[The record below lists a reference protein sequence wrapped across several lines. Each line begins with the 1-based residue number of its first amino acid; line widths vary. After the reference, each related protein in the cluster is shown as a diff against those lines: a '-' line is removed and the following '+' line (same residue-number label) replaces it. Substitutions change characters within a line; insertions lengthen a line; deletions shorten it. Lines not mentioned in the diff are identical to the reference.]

1 MAENTKEMN
10 PKTHKGLRGSQFLIM
25 ESDPQ
30 DIFTPEDFTEEQ
42 VLFRQS
48 VRDWYA
54 QHIDPIQEKF
64 DSDEGFELAPK
75 LLEKISEIGFL
86 GVGVP
91 EEYGGFDVDFKSQLA
106 IGEATADGHAF
117 SLTPGIQTSLG
128 VAPVLLYG
136 NEAQKRKYLPR
147 IVTAEIK
154 TCYCL
159 TEPGSGSDAS
169 AAKTRA
175 RISEDG
181 EHYLLSGQ
189 KMWITSSG
197 HADVF
202 FVFCKIEDDEKL
214 SCLIVE
220 KAFGGL
226 TLGKEEPKMGM
237 KGSSTR
243 QVFFE
248 NVPVPKENLLGKR
261 GGGFKMALNV
271 LNTGRIKIAVATA
284 GSGRRSFELGLR
296 YANQRVQFGQAI
308 INFGAIKTKI
318 AETATRLY
326 AMESNW
332 CRIGHLID
340 QEYDRMVERGMEP
353 LEAKYRSISEFAL
366 ECAMAKVYNT
376 EGEGLI
382 VDEALQIHG
391 GMGYSGDSE
400 IETLYRNCRSNR
412 IYEGT
417 SEINRILTPTMA
429 LRKVMKG
436 ELDLMQPAMTAMQA
450 IAKGEFEAL
459 PGIEAENY
467 AQERA
472 FLLRLKQCNLMI
484 AGLAVQHY
492 MAKIQE
498 EQETLM
504 HIADCFMA
512 IYAFESAL
520 LRSMKYGHG
529 PNAGLRRDMVRLL
542 MHQAA
547 AMLRSAGEE
556 ILYGVG
562 EGPQQAQM
570 AAGLA
575 KACTLPPE
583 NRYALRRRIAE
594 HFQEANAYKV

>member
-1 MAENTKEMN
+1 METTQT
-10 PKTHKGLRGSQFLIM
+10 KTHTALRGGEFLVK

-30 DIFTPEDFTEEQ
+30 DIFTPEDYTEEQ
-42 VLFRQS
+42 LMYRGAVS
-48 VRDWYA
+48 DWYA
-54 QHIDPIQEKF
+54 QHIDPIREKF
-64 DSDEGFELAPK
+64 DTPEGYALAPK
-75 LLEKISEIGFL
+75 LLEKMGEIGFL
-86 GVGVP
+86 GIGVP
-91 EEYGGFDVDFKSQLA
+91 EEYDGIDVDFKSQLV

-136 NEAQKRKYLPR
+136 NEEQKAKYLPK
-147 IVTAEIK
+147 IVTAEVK

-175 RISEDG
+175 TLSEDG
-181 EHYLLSGQ
+181 SHYLLNGQ

-202 FVFCKIEDDEKL
+202 FVFCKIGDDEKL

-226 TLGKEEPKMGM
+226 TLGNEEPKMGM
-237 KGSSTR
+237 IGSSTR

-248 NVPVPKENLLGKR
+248 NVPVPLENLLGKR
-261 GGGFKMALNV
+261 GGGFKIALNV
-271 LNTGRIKIAVATA
+271 LNTGRIKIATATS
-284 GSGRRSFELGLR
+284 GSGRRAFNLGVQ
-296 YANQRVQFGQAI
+296 YATQRIQFGQPI
-308 INFGAIKTKI
+308 SNFGAIKIKI
-318 AETATRLY
+318 AETGARLY
-326 AMESNW
+326 AMESIW
-332 CRIGHLID
+332 CRIAHLID
-340 QEYDRMVERGMEP
+340 QEYDRMVEKGMDP

-436 ELDLMQPAMTAMQA
+436 ELDLMQPATDAVQA
-450 IAKGEFEAL
+450 IAQGSYEEL
-459 PGIEAENY
+459 PAVDTPGL

-472 FLLRLKQCNLMI
+472 FLQRLKQCNLVV
-484 AGLAVQHY
+484 AGMAVQHH
-492 MAKIQE
+492 MAGLQE

-520 LRSMKYGHG
+520 LRTLKYGDG
-529 PNAGLRRDMVRLL
+529 PNAAVRRDLVRML

-547 AMLRSAGEE
+547 DTLRNSSKEA
-556 ILYGVG
+556 LYAIG
-562 EGPQQAQM
+562 EGLEQQQM
-570 AAGLA
+570 ARGIS
-575 KACTLPPE
+575 KALRLPAE
-583 NRYALRRRIAE
+583 NLVALRRRVSE
-594 HFQEANAYKV
+594 HFATQNEYKV